1 MTKKSNL
8 QSEILYKD
16 RAKIFHLDFDKIKRN
31 YFLTKRNVKHSSLHT
46 HAFFELELILS
57 GKGKVKIN
65 GETYKIER
73 GLVTVNLPA
82 DTHFMNAENEEGIVV
97 WNFSFMGNIL
107 NKNYLQQLLY
117 NPNPNVFYL
126 EETEFQSLCN
136 IYDLIYR
143 ETKDEKEFNDNLS
156 ALCIETMFTLILRNI
171 ATYDGK
177 TRDSAV
183 LNAIEYIHTHFDGDL
198 SLNTVANKVGLN
210 PSYLSA
216 VFHEKTGNKYKDYI
230 LITRVNYAKK
240 LISNFALSPTQACF
254 EAGFN
259 SYSSFLRAFEKIVKI
274 TPKQYYIN
282 SQNK

>member
-1 MTKKSNL
+1 MTKKLSL

-16 RAKIFHLDFDKIKRN
+16 RAKKFYLDFDKIKRN
-31 YFLTKRNVKHSSLHT
+31 YFLTKRKVKHSSLHT

-57 GKGKVKIN
+57 GKGEVKVN
-65 GETYKIER
+65 GEAYKIKR

-82 DTHFMNAENEEGIVV
+82 DTHFMNAENKEGIVV

-126 EETEFQSLCN
+126 EETELQSLCN

-143 ETKDEKEFNDNLS
+143 ETKNEKDFNDNLS
-156 ALCIETMFTLILRNI
+156 VHCIETMFTLILRNI
-171 ATYDGK
+171 AAYDGK
-177 TRDSAV
+177 TRDSSV

-198 SLNTVANKVGLN
+198 SLNTVAGKVGLN

-216 VFHEKTGNKYKDYI
+216 VFHEKTGSKYKDYI